1 MDDNKFDF
9 SDLADIHSQEKGT
22 NSLSR
27 LPDDFYSTA
36 VAYIKSL
43 FLNVEKSRA
52 DLQISLGKEAVRT
65 TGEYQRA
72 REVLEAI
79 YNTRERKIV
88 LAALNASRG
97 INYRTDNM
105 TEEEK
110 DLFFNLKV
118 ELENKRDRVI
128 RYDRMLSRPTAIR
141 PESGIDTTTDDFLTA
156 EAHNKEAPM
165 EAPPI
170 QVKAP
175 SEKACEPP
183 RKKEAHRQRI
193 GSPPAAPLDGSCLD
207 GYVLVR
213 ALVDIG
219 SFACGEGQCVSM
231 KGEDIA
237 TLPREIASVL
247 IQQGMARELEGG
259 S

>member
-43 FLNVEKSRA
+43 FLQVEKSRA

-110 DLFFNLKV
+110 DLYFNLKV
-118 ELENKRDRVI
+118 EMENKRDRVI
-128 RYDRMLSRPTAIR
+128 RYDRMLSRPSAIR
-141 PESGIDTTTDDFLTA
+141 PESGIDTTTDDFLTP
-156 EAHNKEAPM
+156 EVHDQE
-165 EAPPI
+165 PPVDPPPLKI
-170 QVKAP
+170 GTP
-175 SEKACEPP
+175 TENACEPP
-183 RKKEAHRQRI
+183 RKKEADRQRT
-193 GSPPAAPLDGSCLD
+193 GSSMATQPEGSCLD
-207 GYVLVR
+207 GYILVR

-237 TLPREIASVL
+237 TLPSEIASVL
-247 IQQGMARELEGG
+247 IQQGMVREMEGL